1 MAQLVV
7 LTGAP
12 GSGKSTLA
20 RLLVD
25 SRSLAL
31 LLDLDTLRA
40 QLGDWKSNPDAAGI
54 RARALALATAR
65 AQLEAGGD
73 VVVPQFLRRAELIG
87 QFRELAGQ
95 VGASFVLV
103 ALVSSAHDAAG
114 RFRSRAVSEDPNH
127 LDAAH
132 LQNAPGAA
140 PIEELYDDMLAMLSG
155 FPETVY
161 VETVQGD
168 VEATFSG
175 LREVTGGPS

>member
-1 MAQLVV
+1 MAQLVL

-40 QLGDWKSNPDAAGI
+40 QLGAWKSHPNAAGI
-54 RARALALATAR
+54 RARALALAAAR

-73 VVVPQFLRRAELIG
+73 VVVPQFLRRAELIE

-103 ALVSSAHDAAG
+103 ALVSSAQEAAE
-114 RFRSRAVSEDPNH
+114 RFGDRGTSEDPNH
-127 LDAAH
+127 RDAAH
-132 LQNAPGAA
+132 LQDAPGAA
-140 PIEELYDDMLAMLSG
+140 SIEELYADMLAMLAG
-155 FPETVY
+155 FPETLY
-161 VETVQGD
+161 VESVPGD
-168 VEATFSG
+168 VGAT
-175 LREVTGGPS
+175 LAAVREVTGRPS

>member
-1 MAQLVV
+1 MAQLVF

-25 SRSLAL
+25 FRSLAL

-40 QLGDWKSNPDAAGI
+40 QLGNWRSDPTAAGV
-54 RARALALATAR
+54 RTRRLALAAAR
-65 AQLEAGGD
+65 AQLESGGD
-73 VVVPQFLRRAELIG
+73 VVVPQFLRRPELIG

-103 ALVSSAHDAAG
+103 ALVSTAQEAAE
-114 RFRSRAVSEDPNH
+114 RFRARAVSEDPNH

-132 LQNAPGAA
+132 LQDAPGAA
-140 PIEELYDDMLAMLSG
+140 PIEELYADMLAMLAG
-155 FPETVY
+155 FPEAVY
-161 VETVQGD
+161 VETVPGD
-168 VEATFSG
+168 VEGTFAA